1 MASEESERSAG
12 DSHHFALPNGTKL
25 FEFEIDKVL
34 GHGGFGITYLA
45 TDMHLQEQV
54 AIKEYLPNE
63 LAVRLSSKEVSP
75 KSGGSRADFEAG
87 LKAFLEEARLVAR
100 VKHSN
105 IVRVRRFFEF
115 QGTGYIVQEYEEGT
129 TLSQRLGKGSLPE
142 QELRTILLKVLDGL
156 EYAHERAILHRD
168 VKPSNIMLRKDGTPV
183 LIDFG
188 AARDF
193 ASRHSRS
200 ITAIAS
206 PGYTPPEQFGI
217 GGEQGPWTDIYALGA
232 VLYRCVTG
240 KPPIDSLRRLRK
252 DALVPASVEASGN
265 YDPVLL
271 KLIDWMLQIE
281 ESDRPASANAVRE
294 ALQGIDAE
302 TAAHPAVLSK
312 AKPAPAERATSGGAA
327 KLAKERD
334 KPRIVGEKKESK
346 PISPLLRNIGIG
358 AGVAVVVLLG
368 LLFLFRQ
375 DDKVQDR
382 VGEQKRQQRTQQIS
396 EEELARLEQRLL
408 EAGKNV
414 SDLDRFVRSCGT
426 SCPAAV
432 RSKALDMLDRLKTA
446 ETERFRAH
454 FSSVLALLSPQDH
467 AALFNVEQRVLNNRF
482 PGGQGENWIG
492 PTGAG
497 GNVRTVY
504 VPGEP
509 EDCRTIRHEI
519 RARVVQGLVC
529 RGADGMWGVK
539 PLRKATSVIDKL
551 PDELSAEDR
560 SKALALEKRLLEIKF
575 PRRDGENWSGES
587 VRGNVRII
595 HFSSAPENC
604 RTVRHE
610 VSFST
615 GTKSFAQGQLCKDA
629 DGRWVAEVQ

>member
-25 FEFEIDKVL
+25 FEFEIDNVL

-281 ESDRPASANAVRE
+281 ESDRPASVNAVRE
-294 ALQGIDAE
+294 ALQGIDAG
-302 TAAHPAVLSK
+302 AVGDLVLLSK
-312 AKPAPAERATSGGAA
+312 AKPAGRGIGGETAEAVKSRH
-327 KLAKERD
+327 E
-334 KPRIVGEKKESK
+334 PRRSDEKNSESK
-346 PISPLLRNIGIG
+346 SFSPFLRNIGIG
-358 AGVAVVVLLG
+358 VGVALVLLLG
-368 LLFLFRQ
+368 SFYLFRQ
-375 DDKVQDR
+375 
-382 VGEQKRQQRTQQIS
+382 GEQSPVVAQNNWSAK
-396 EEELARLEQRLL
+396 EQP
-408 EAGKNV
+408 KP
-414 SDLDRFVRSCGT
+414 T
-426 SCPAAV
+426 S
-432 RSKALDMLDRLKTA
+432 
-446 ETERFRAH
+446 
-454 FSSVLALLSPQDH
+454 
-467 AALFNVEQRVLNNRF
+467 
-482 PGGQGENWIG
+482 I
-492 PTGAG
+492 
-497 GNVRTVY
+497 
-504 VPGEP
+504 
-509 EDCRTIRHEI
+509 
-519 RARVVQGLVC
+519 
-529 RGADGMWGVK
+529 
-539 PLRKATSVIDKL
+539 IDQL

-629 DGRWVAEVQ
+629 DGRWVAEVR